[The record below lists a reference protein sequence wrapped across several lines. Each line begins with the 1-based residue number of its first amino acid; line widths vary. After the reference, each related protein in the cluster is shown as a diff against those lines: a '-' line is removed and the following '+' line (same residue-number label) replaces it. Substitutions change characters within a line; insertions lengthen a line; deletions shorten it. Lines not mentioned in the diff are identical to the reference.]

1 MAEHRI
7 ILADGSRLLREMLK
21 RIFEKSDDL
30 EVVGE
35 VTDIKNLPHLIRE
48 KKAQWV
54 ILSTPPEES
63 VPRWIETIIS
73 EQPEV
78 RFLSVSNDGSEI
90 KIKWYEPHEK
100 IIKGLSLQDLITIL
114 QAELFPLE
122 KYSEL

>member
-114 QAELFPLE
+114 QEELFPLE
-122 KYSEL
+122 KYPEL